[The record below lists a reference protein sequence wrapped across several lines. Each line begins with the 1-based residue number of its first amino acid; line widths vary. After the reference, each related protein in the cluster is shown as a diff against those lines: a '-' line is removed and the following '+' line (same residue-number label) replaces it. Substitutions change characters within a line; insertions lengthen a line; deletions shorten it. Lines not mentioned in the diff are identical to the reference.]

1 MAIGGKSS
9 EFFMQE
15 ALKQAKMAAEAGEIP
30 VGAIVVCED
39 RIIARAHNQVEMLR
53 DPTAHAEMIAITSAA
68 EYLGGKFLDGC
79 TMYVTLEPCAMCAGA
94 LCWARI
100 GNLVFGA
107 ADPKRGYRL
116 HGEGLLHP
124 KTQVEASVLAEPSIA
139 MLNAFFRGIREE

>member
-1 MAIGGKSS
+1 MAIGDSSS

-30 VGAIVVCED
+30 VGAIVVCKG
-39 RIIARAHNQVEMLR
+39 RIIARAHNQVEMLH

-79 TMYVTLEPCAMCAGA
+79 TMYVTMEPCAMCAGA
-94 LCWARI
+94 LFWARI

-116 HGEGLLHP
+116 YGDILHP
-124 KTQVEASVLAEPSIA
+124 RTQVEGGVLVKASTA
-139 MLNAFFRGIREE
+139 MLDSFFSNMRGE